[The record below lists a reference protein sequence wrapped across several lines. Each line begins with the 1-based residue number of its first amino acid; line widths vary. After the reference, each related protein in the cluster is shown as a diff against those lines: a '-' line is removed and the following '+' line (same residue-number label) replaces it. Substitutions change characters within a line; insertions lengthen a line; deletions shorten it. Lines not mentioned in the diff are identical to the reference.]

1 MLWPCHS
8 VSNIWKINKSRFN
21 CTLDDSTNFDAFGHC
36 AFSQSVIWIPGSI
49 AFSAASSRQIRIR
62 HRAGAGTPPSTRAGP
77 PCAIR
82 SATRGRVLLNPTRSA
97 GAAQTGAAFS
107 ARPHPGNT
115 GKIPR
120 RHQEYCRMRTE
131 RHSKRSSHSGK
142 PVGHRA
148 LPDGMARMAQADP
161 RGRATLPA
169 RTAPLEVL
177 PRWRPRRPD
186 FCVAMPS
193 R

>member
-62 HRAGAGTPPSTRAGP
+62 HRAGAGTPPSRRAGP
-77 PCAIR
+77 PSAIR
-82 SATRGRVLLNPTRSA
+82 SATRGRNRRGIFGTP
-97 GAAQTGAAFS
+97 
-107 ARPHPGNT
+107 P
-115 GKIPR
+115 PR
-120 RHQEYCRMRTE
+120 QHRQKSQDGHQEYRRTRTE

-177 PRWRPRRPD
+177 PQWRPRRPD
-186 FCVAMPS
+186 FCVPMRAS
-193 R
+193 QELLR